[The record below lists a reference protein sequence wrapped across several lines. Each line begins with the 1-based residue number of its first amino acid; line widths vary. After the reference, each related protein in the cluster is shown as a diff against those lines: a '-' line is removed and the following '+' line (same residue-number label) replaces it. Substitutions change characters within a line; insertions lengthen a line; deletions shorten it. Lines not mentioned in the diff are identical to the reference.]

1 MTNKDILGDEMARNR
16 KVELSTIIGKGSK
29 ITGNLFVD
37 GGVRVDGEI
46 EGKIET
52 NGFVT
57 IGVSG
62 IAKADISADECLIS
76 GKVVGDVHVT
86 DGLEL
91 EETASL
97 TGDITAKVIK
107 IHTGAVFNGNSH
119 MGEKSAPK
127 KKVIINKKEA
137 SE

>member
-1 MTNKDILGDEMARNR
+1 MARNR

-29 ITGNLFVD
+29 VTGNLFVD

-46 EGKIET
+46 EGKIES

-57 IGVSG
+57 IGISG
-62 IAKADISADECLIS
+62 VAKADIHADECLIS

-86 DGLEL
+86 DGLEM

-107 IHTGAVFNGNSH
+107 IHTGAIFNGSSR
-119 MGEKSAPK
+119 MGEKPSVPK
-127 KKVIINKKEA
+127 KIIINKKEA
-137 SE
+137 ED

>member
-1 MTNKDILGDEMARNR
+1 MARNR

-29 ITGNLFVD
+29 INGNLFVS

-46 EGKIET
+46 EGKIESD
-52 NGFVT
+52 GFVT

-62 IAKADISADECLIS
+62 IAKADINAEECLIS
-76 GKVVGDVHVT
+76 GKVIGDVHVSE
-86 DGLEL
+86 GLEL

-97 TGDITAKVIK
+97 TGDITAKVIR

-119 MGEKSAPK
+119 MAEKSVSK

-137 SE
+137 EE